1 LAGWLL
7 LPALSAALAGQPCSS
22 GAQLHQRQAAV
33 AAYRQLLPRHPGR
46 RQLADLRRLKRR
58 VAACRLPP
66 PPPAPTSG
74 AAQPFPFF
82 PQAGILWQDLFVYNF
97 VDLDPGG
104 GTLDWSCS
112 HQTYDTHTGED
123 SIIRS
128 FREQAIGVPVFA
140 ALDGRVTEV
149 QGPNWPD
156 DSWGTDTRPNDN
168 HVVIAHANRQETV
181 YGHLK
186 RGSISVRVGE
196 RVLAGQQIGLTGSS
210 GNSSGPHLHF
220 TARWRGD
227 VYEPFAGPCRAGAS
241 GWANQVPLRTEPY
254 VRDFHFSSRPF
265 MRRAALPWDQGP
277 RTGSFTR
284 GAHDVWFRLE
294 LGNELG
300 GPLTAELVRP
310 DGSVAASEALAL
322 QGAPRAPAAAG
333 HLRVGLNML
342 GRWRLRVGSLLD
354 APLDVVR
361 GKPRNRTPNPLGG
374 IELSPATPAANEVV
388 FCLVRTSLVTEDPD
402 FDLVRYRYRWLVD
415 GRPFRTVRSA
425 ALSDAIPRATAL
437 PGQRLT
443 CRVTPTDG
451 RLAGPTATV
460 TAVVR

>member
-1 LAGWLL
+1 VVGLLL
-7 LPALSAALAGQPCSS
+7 LPALGLALGGQPYSS
-22 GAQLHQRQAAV
+22 GAQLQQRQAAL
-33 AAYRQLLPRHPGR
+33 AAYRQRLPRHPTR
-46 RQLADLRRLKRR
+46 RQAAGLRRLKSL

-66 PPPAPTSG
+66 PPPAPASG

-104 GTLDWSCS
+104 DTLDWSCG

-156 DSWGTDTRPNDN
+156 DSWGTHTRPNDN

-186 RGSISVRVGE
+186 RGSISVHVGE
-196 RVLAGQQIGLTGSS
+196 RMLAGQQIGLTGSS

-241 GWANQVPLRTEPY
+241 GWGNQVPLRTEPY

-265 MRRAALPWDQGP
+265 TGRAALPWDEGL
-277 RTGSFTR
+277 RTGSLTP
-284 GAHDVWFRLE
+284 GTHDVWFRLE
-294 LGNELG
+294 LGNEPVG
-300 GPLTAELVRP
+300 TPGAELVRP
-310 DGSVAASEALAL
+310 DGSIAARVALAW
-322 QGAPRAPAAAG
+322 QGAPRAPAAVG
-333 HLRVGLNML
+333 HLRVDLNTL

-354 APLDVVR
+354 APLDAVR
-361 GKPRNRTPNPLGG
+361 GKPRDRPPNPLGG
-374 IELSPATPAANEVV
+374 IELSPAAPSANEVV
-388 FCLVRTSLVTEDPD
+388 FCVVRTSLVTEDPD
-402 FDLVRYRYRWLVD
+402 YDVVRYRYRWLVN

-443 CRVTPTDG
+443 CRVTPEDG

-460 TAVVR
+460 AALVR

>member
-1 LAGWLL
+1 VVGLLL
-7 LPALSAALAGQPCSS
+7 LPALGLALGGQPYSS
-22 GAQLHQRQAAV
+22 GAQLQQRQAAL
-33 AAYRQLLPRHPGR
+33 AAYRQRLPRHPTR
-46 RQLADLRRLKRR
+46 RQAAGLRRLKSL

-66 PPPAPTSG
+66 PPPAPASG
-74 AAQPFPFF
+74 AAQPFPFC

-104 GTLDWSCS
+104 DTLDWSCG

-156 DSWGTDTRPNDN
+156 DSWGTHTRPNDN

-186 RGSISVRVGE
+186 RGSISVHVGE
-196 RVLAGQQIGLTGSS
+196 RMLAGQQIGLTGSS

-241 GWANQVPLRTEPY
+241 GWGNQVPLRREPY

-265 MRRAALPWDQGP
+265 TERAALPWDEGL
-277 RTGSFTR
+277 RTGSLTP
-284 GAHDVWFRLE
+284 GTHDVWFRLE
-294 LGNELG
+294 LGNEPVG
-300 GPLTAELVRP
+300 TPGAELVRP
-310 DGSVAASEALAL
+310 DGSIAARVALAW
-322 QGAPRAPAAAG
+322 QGAPRAPAAVG
-333 HLRVGLNML
+333 HLRVDLNTL

-354 APLDVVR
+354 APLDAVR
-361 GKPRNRTPNPLGG
+361 GKPRDRPPNPLGG
-374 IELSPATPAANEVV
+374 IELSPAAPAANEVV
-388 FCLVRTSLVTEDPD
+388 FCVVRTSLVTEDPD
-402 FDLVRYRYRWLVD
+402 YDVVRYRYRWLVN

-443 CRVTPTDG
+443 CRVTPEDG

-460 TAVVR
+460 AAVVR